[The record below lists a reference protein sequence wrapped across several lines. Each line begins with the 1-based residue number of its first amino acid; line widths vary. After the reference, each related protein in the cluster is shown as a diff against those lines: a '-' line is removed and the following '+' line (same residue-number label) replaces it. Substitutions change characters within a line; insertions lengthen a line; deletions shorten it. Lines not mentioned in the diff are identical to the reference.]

1 MRSVLLIGNGINLS
15 FSDEKIRVDSLLTGD
30 KNPCCSPVQI
40 PDGVHVPFPLQVII
54 QTQDQVDKLMKNSV
68 NDFWGHVKPGSE
80 QYDYYRK
87 ILELPCND
95 ILTTNYGF
103 ELEETAYETESI
115 SQNRV
120 NNITGYL
127 KGRGR
132 YKAESSLFMYTY
144 QSAGEKY
151 NDKKIWHIHG
161 HAKNPSSMI
170 IGHGYYGRLLYKIV
184 DYVKQ
189 NGDRYRWGKE
199 EIPEIRSW
207 VDSFLFGDVYVLGF
221 SFDFAE
227 MDLWWLLDHKKNGK
241 YGRENGKVFFYEPY
255 VESNWIKYEMMKSY
269 GAEVRD
275 LGMKLK
281 DKNDGR
287 VYKEFYL
294 KAIDEIRKQMS
305 KGE

>member
-68 NDFWGHVKPGSE
+68 NDFWGYVKPGSE

-115 SQNRV
+115 SRNRV

-127 KGRGR
+127 KERGR

-151 NDKKIWHIHG
+151 NDKRIWHIHG

-227 MDLWWLLDHKKNGK
+227 MDLWWLLDHKKNDR
-241 YGRENGKVFFYEPY
+241 YGRETGKVYFYEPY
-255 VESNWIKYEMMKSY
+255 IESNWIKYEMMKSY

-294 KAIDEIRKQMS
+294 KAIEDIRKQMS